1 MLRIRFHAHRDSK
14 LTLVFLPTQ
23 QSFGQVYLLKAS
35 FGFPFYQ
42 SSQINQNTITL
53 GSLILHARYKK
64 SKKDNNQDF
73 SQLLPILISLFQP

>member
-35 FGFPFYQ
+35 FGLPFYQ
-42 SSQINQNTITL
+42 ASQINQNTITL
-53 GSLILHARYKK
+53 GPLILPARYKK

-73 SQLLPILISLFQP
+73 SQLLPILLSLFQP